1 MSTAIS
7 INSRKW
13 NLVSKRA
20 KLDEVVD
27 TDVFCTYA
35 KCVLS
40 PNEINNKMEE
50 QSHEIEHLNTK
61 YIQNHSHYII

>member
-1 MSTAIS
+1 MSTTIS

-13 NLVSKRA
+13 NLVSKRT

-27 TDVFCTYA
+27 TDVYA
-35 KCVLS
+35 LMQNVRFHRRV
-40 PNEINNKMEE
+40 EINNKMEE

-61 YIQNHSHYII
+61 YIQNHDII